1 MNTYRHACLIALAVF
16 ATTGCNDSARDATSQ
31 SSSTT
36 NQTAAATGLASET
49 GIVTVSEGTNLA
61 LALSPNG
68 ERLAISLQGVLFTL
82 PVTGGVA
89 TAVTDVYHDAREP
102 DWSADGTQI
111 AFQGYRN
118 GNWDLW
124 QVAADGG
131 IPSALTQDA
140 FDDREPQ
147 YSPDGSKIAFS
158 SDRAG
163 SYDIWLLSLADASLQ
178 QITRD
183 PGNEHSPT
191 WSPDGNRLAYAVD
204 LGRNSSEIRV
214 ADLASDSPQVVAAE
228 PAIISGISW
237 QPDASGLGYQTLSRN
252 GAARTQFKRLSLTT
266 GKSQALSKAGD
277 DVFPF
282 RSAWLDERT
291 VLYAGNGGINRQTL
305 DGESSIVPFS
315 AGLTL
320 DRQPYERRRRDHDN
334 VADERALGI
343 VGPIISPDGA
353 QIAFTALGDLWLW
366 SPSTNELS
374 NLTDDPFAEQT
385 PVWSPDGGRIAY
397 IGDKS
402 GPPSLWVYDL
412 NQKLHS
418 RIQIS
423 ARGISFPSWSPD
435 GRSLAAFTGVPG
447 NPLAGQLVI
456 ANLQDGSVTPVLQPT
471 PPQPISWSPDGSY
484 VATTALAPYS
494 SRYREGTYHLRIARP
509 GLATGATAPDS
520 SGSSY
525 DVYPVA
531 HRNITDV
538 ALTPFGQAMTYV
550 QSGLLWQQN
559 LDEDF
564 APRGAPRALTDELA
578 DTPSWSSGGEFMVYM
593 NADRMKRLTVAT
605 GEIEDITPAAIN
617 WRRDQPADEWVLR
630 VGALFDG
637 KREEYRRNVD
647 IAIAGNRIVSIN
659 PMDPEVTPAIDAS
672 DKSAF
677 PGLFEMHAHMGLTS
691 EPQGR
696 IWLAFGV
703 TSVRDPGSNPYVA
716 KERQEAWNSGR
727 RIGPRTHVTGYL
739 TDGNRVYYSMAEGV
753 TSQEHLE
760 RVLDRA
766 DRLQLDFIKTYVR
779 LPDHWQKRVVEYAHN
794 IGIPVSSHELYPAV
808 AHGVDH
814 VEHIGGTSR
823 RGYQPKV
830 SSLGYSY
837 DDVVSLLA
845 ASGMGITAT
854 AVLPG
859 YAVIATQEEDFFETA
874 QFATFY
880 GAAVREAA
888 QTRGR
893 QFASAATATATANG
907 RFLRALIARNALLVT
922 GTDSPFVPYGAGL
935 HAEFR
940 LFERAGL
947 TPYQILQ
954 AATVNSA
961 QAAGV
966 ADDLGS
972 IEVGKLADIVVVDG
986 DPLNEIR
993 DADNVMFTVKNG
1005 RAYTLDTLL
1014 SAPE

>member
-1 MNTYRHACLIALAVF
+1 MKTYEPAVLLALAALVS
-16 ATTGCNDSARDATSQ
+16 AGCSDSTGDASSQTSSALGE
-31 SSSTT
+31 
-36 NQTAAATGLASET
+36 TAAATGLAGET
-49 GIVTVSEGTNLA
+49 EIVTVREGTNLA

-82 PVTGGVA
+82 PVTGGTA
-89 TAVTDVYHDAREP
+89 TAVTDIYHDAREP
-102 DWSADGTQI
+102 AWSADGAQI

-124 QVAADGG
+124 QVAAGG
-131 IPSALTQDA
+131 GVPTPLTQDA

-147 YSPDGSKIAFS
+147 YSPDGSRIAFS
-158 SDRAG
+158 SDRSG
-163 SYDIWLLSLADASLQ
+163 NYDIWVLSLLDATLQ

-183 PGNEHSPT
+183 ASDEHSPT
-191 WSPDGNRLAYAVD
+191 WSPDGNRLAYAVN
-204 LGRNSSEIRV
+204 LGRNSGEIRV
-214 ADLASDSPQVVAAE
+214 ADMASDSLQVVAAE

-237 QPDASGLGYQTLSRN
+237 QPDGSGLGYQTLSRD

-266 GKSQALSKAGD
+266 GKSQTLSREGD

-291 VLYAGNGGINRQTL
+291 ALYTVNGGISRQTL
-305 DGESSIVPFS
+305 DGEASTIEFN
-315 AGLTL
+315 AGLKL
-320 DRQPYERRRRDHDN
+320 ARQPYERRKRDHDGTG
-334 VADERALGI
+334 ETRALGI
-343 VGPIISPDGA
+343 VGPIISPDGV

-366 SPSTNELS
+366 DAGANELS
-374 NLTDDPFAEQT
+374 NLTDDPFAEQM

-402 GPPSLWVYDL
+402 GAPHLWVYDL

-418 RIQIS
+418 RIQIA

-435 GRSLAAFTGVPG
+435 GQSIAAFTDVPG

-471 PPQPISWSPDGSY
+471 PPQPISWTPDGAY
-484 VATTALAPYS
+484 IATTALAPYS
-494 SRYREGTYHLRIARP
+494 SRYREGTYHLRITRSE
-509 GLATGATAPDS
+509 LATGSSAPGDA
-520 SGSSY
+520 GSSY

-564 APRGAPRALTDELA
+564 APMGPPRALTDELA
-578 DTPSWSSGGEFMVYM
+578 DNPSWSSGGEFMVYM

-605 GEIEDITPAAIN
+605 GEIEDVTPATIN
-617 WRRDQPADEWVLR
+617 WRRDQPVGEWVLR

-637 KREEYRRNVD
+637 RRNEYQRNVD
-647 IAIAGNRIVSIN
+647 ITIAGNRIVSIR
-659 PMDPEVTPAIDAS
+659 PVDAAITPTVDAS

-696 IWLAFGV
+696 TWLAFGI

-716 KERQEAWNSGR
+716 KERQEAWDSGR

-739 TDGNRVYYSMAEGV
+739 TDGNRVYYAMAEGI
-753 TSQEHLE
+753 TSEEHLD
-760 RVLDRA
+760 RALDRA

-779 LPDHWQKRVVEYAHN
+779 LPDHWQKRVVDYAHN
-794 IGIPVSSHELYPAV
+794 IGIPVSSHELYPAA
-808 AHGVDH
+808 AHGMDH

-830 SSLGYSY
+830 SALGYSY

-859 YAVIATQEEDFFETA
+859 YAVIATEEEDFFETA
-874 QFATFY
+874 QFAAFY
-880 GAAVREAA
+880 GPAVREAA
-888 QTRGR
+888 LARSR
-893 QFASAATATATANG
+893 LFASAATATATANG
-907 RFLRALIARNALLVT
+907 RLLRALIDRNALLVT
-922 GTDSPFVPYGAGL
+922 GTDAPFVPYGAGL

-961 QAAGV
+961 RAAGV

-993 DADNVMFTVKNG
+993 DADNVILTVKNG
-1005 RAYTLDTLL
+1005 RVYTLDTLL
-1014 SAPE
+1014 SPPG

>member
-1 MNTYRHACLIALAVF
+1 MKVSNANIILALAALAV
-16 ATTGCNDSARDATSQ
+16 TGCSESARDITSQ
-31 SSSTT
+31 P
-36 NQTAAATGLASET
+36 AAAPSGAAVATGLASET
-49 GIVTVSEGTNLA
+49 EIVTVSEGTNLA
-61 LALSPNG
+61 LALSPDG

-82 PVTGGVA
+82 PVGGG
-89 TAVTDVYHDAREP
+89 TAVAITDVYHDAREP
-102 DWSADGTQI
+102 AWSADGAQI
-111 AFQGYRN
+111 VFQGYRN

-124 QVAADGG
+124 QVAATGG
-131 IPSALTQDA
+131 IPTALTQDA

-147 YSPDGSKIAFS
+147 FSPDGSRIAFS

-163 SYDIWLLSLADASLQ
+163 SYDIWVLSLADATLQ

-183 PGNEHSPT
+183 TTNEHSPT
-191 WSPDGNRLAYAVD
+191 WSPNGNRLAYAVN

-214 ADLASDSPQVVAAE
+214 ADMASDNPEVVALEA
-228 PAIISGISW
+228 ATVSGISW
-237 QPDASGLGYQTLSRN
+237 QPDGSGLGYQTLSRD

-266 GKSQALSKAGD
+266 GKSQTLSKAGD

-282 RSAWLDERT
+282 RAAWLDERT
-291 VLYAGNGGINRQTL
+291 ALYTVNGGISRQTL
-305 DGESSIVPFS
+305 DGEPSTIAFKARLS
-315 AGLTL
+315 LN
-320 DRQPYERRRRDHDN
+320 RQPYDRRKRDHD
-334 VADERALGI
+334 AAGETRALGI
-343 VGPIISPDGA
+343 VGPIISPDGS

-366 SPSTNELS
+366 NPDVNELR

-402 GPPSLWVYDL
+402 GAPNLWVYDL

-418 RIQIS
+418 RIQIT
-423 ARGISFPSWSPD
+423 APGISFPSWSPD
-435 GRSLAAFTGVPG
+435 GRSIAAFTSVPG

-471 PPQPISWSPDGSY
+471 PPQPISWSPDGTY

-494 SRYREGTYHLRIARP
+494 SRFREGTYHLRIARP
-509 GLATGATAPDS
+509 GIEPDS
-520 SGSSY
+520 SADSY

-531 HRNITDV
+531 HANITDV

-559 LDEDF
+559 LDEEF
-564 APRGAPRALTDELA
+564 TPAGPPRALTDELA
-578 DTPSWSSGGEFMVYM
+578 DNPSWSSGGEFMVYM
-593 NADRMKRLTVAT
+593 NADRMKKLTVAT
-605 GEIEDITPAAIN
+605 GATEDVTPTGIN
-617 WRRDQPADEWVLR
+617 WRRDQPVAEWVLR
-630 VGALFDG
+630 VGKLFDG
-637 KREEYRRNVD
+637 RSDEYRRDMD
-647 IAIAGNRIVSIN
+647 IAIAGNRIVSIG
-659 PMDPEVTPAIDAS
+659 PADPSVVPAVDAS
-672 DKSAF
+672 DKSAY

-696 IWLAFGV
+696 TWLAYGV

-753 TSQEHLE
+753 TSQAHLE
-760 RVLDRA
+760 RALERA
-766 DRLQLDFIKTYVR
+766 ERLQLDFIKTYVR
-779 LPDHWQKRVVEYAHN
+779 LPDHWQKWVVDYAHN

-808 AHGVDH
+808 AHGMDH

-830 SSLGYSY
+830 SALGYSY
-837 DDVVSLLA
+837 DDVVSLLV

-859 YAVIATQEEDFFETA
+859 YAVIATEEEDFFATP
-874 QFATFY
+874 QFSTFY

-888 QTRGR
+888 QARGR
-893 QFASAATATATANG
+893 LFASAASATATANG
-907 RFLRALIARNALLVT
+907 RLLRKLTARNALLVT

-940 LFERAGL
+940 LFQRAGL
-947 TPYQILQ
+947 TPYEILK
-954 AATVNSA
+954 AATMNSA

-993 DADNVMFTVKNG
+993 DADNVVITIKNG

-1014 SAPE
+1014 SPPE